1 MEEDDRRGEKVSAPD
16 LREAGVASE
25 KERGAVFAV
34 QVKGLP
40 PACDEQTRGQFSLRR
55 SDMEIRRFI
64 LWIVCLVLA
73 VMAGADRARA
83 ASVIRE
89 GGKTYIQDR
98 RGERWDVT
106 QAETLGFDPGGF
118 QYGIGRNAFTPLT
131 DARVRKEDKGLPGRL
146 RVIGVAQGEE
156 KRAYSVPRLS
166 GHEVANSTLGG
177 KEIAVAY

>member
-1 MEEDDRRGEKVSAPD
+1 
-16 LREAGVASE
+16 
-25 KERGAVFAV
+25 
-34 QVKGLP
+34 
-40 PACDEQTRGQFSLRR
+40 
-55 SDMEIRRFI
+55 MEIRRFVP
-64 LWIVCLVLA
+64 WIMLLVLA
-73 VMAGADRARA
+73 GMIGVGRARA
-83 ASVIRE
+83 ATVIRE
-89 GGKTYIQDR
+89 EERTYIVDR

-106 QAETLGFDPGGF
+106 QAQILGFSPEKF

-131 DARVRKEDKGLPGRL
+131 DARVRKEDRGLPGRL

>member
-1 MEEDDRRGEKVSAPD
+1 
-16 LREAGVASE
+16 
-25 KERGAVFAV
+25 
-34 QVKGLP
+34 
-40 PACDEQTRGQFSLRR
+40 
-55 SDMEIRRFI
+55 MEIRRFV

-73 VMAGADRARA
+73 VVASVDRAHA
-83 ASVIRE
+83 ASVVRE
-89 GGKTYIQDR
+89 GGKTYIVDQ
-98 RGERWDVT
+98 RGEQWDIT
-106 QAETLGFDPGGF
+106 QAQALGFGPGGF

-131 DARVRKEDKGLPGRL
+131 DARVRKEDQGLPGRL